1 MQIESMVNCKMSS
14 QNDSVEVDNL
24 LMSPC
29 WTQSTS
35 VADQYLLDGHKLL
48 LEAELDSL
56 PSDGETQKSSM
67 DVLENLLLNSAAS
80 ITSATANHG
89 TTNGHHGGHSHNG
102 HGTGGPGGGGG
113 GGGGLGSGGDVKPLP
128 SFTSFNTSHLSI
140 NGISGYHYTAIA
152 QRLPEENNNYTQN
165 SYQNQNGGASGNNGG
180 HMGGGGSGNGNN
192 GVTGSNGSTTN
203 GSNGGNDNN
212 IVSSTSTCLPDS
224 VLNPDGAGPD
234 SGGTTCTL
242 QNVKL
247 FADGSIDDGGG
258 GGGGGGGK
266 IYSAPADSCVMN
278 GADSVSGARIFVDT
292 KELSEYDMSS
302 IEDIAAIIGSAIA
315 DTTVP
320 SSKVEKE
327 DGNDTRDSWMDLD
340 AWIEGTCT
348 GVPDAKLIVSQ
359 QDSLSELILPHSPV
373 HTSSG
378 TTTTSTLQSL
388 LTHGYMPLLQNRLQ
402 NGPPIKLETPS
413 STSAYCGEL
422 ISTST
427 SPPGSVVSTSTDN
440 LILNG
445 RYLQNH
451 QHNHHQQHHHHGYGG
466 LGSSLGSGLGKPD
479 GLCSPELGLS
489 NFPHTTSTS
498 TATNGNS
505 SSSSSTSSSSSSSSN
520 SPTTPKSKRRN
531 GTHSTTK
538 GQQSKSGMPGQPA
551 PGMHGQVSN
560 NLSSGQH
567 QPPTLH
573 QQQQQQQ
580 HQQQQHQ
587 QQQHQQQ
594 HQQLNAQSQQAAA
607 LSFQAA
613 NDLSGLLGKEKPVH
627 RCNICNRGFLNK
639 SNIKVHL
646 RTHTGEKPFRCE
658 VCAKAF
664 RQKAHLIKHQQ
675 IHKRIGRD

>member
-1 MQIESMVNCKMSS
+1 MVNCKMSS

-80 ITSATANHG
+80 ITS
-89 TTNGHHGGHSHNG
+89 S
-102 HGTGGPGGGGG
+102 
-113 GGGGLGSGGDVKPLP
+113 GDVKPLP

-165 SYQNQNGGASGNNGG
+165 SYQNQNGGGGGASGNNGG
-180 HMGGGGSGNGNN
+180 HMGGGGSGNGSN
-192 GVTGSNGSTTN
+192 GVTGSNGST
-203 GSNGGNDNN
+203 NGGAGGGNSDNN

-247 FADGSIDDGGG
+247 FADGSIDDGG

-445 RYLQNH
+445 RYL
-451 QHNHHQQHHHHGYGG
+451 
-466 LGSSLGSGLGKPD
+466 LGKPD

-498 TATNGNS
+498 ATTNGNS

-531 GTHSTTK
+531 GTHSTK
-538 GQQSKSGMPGQPA
+538 GQQQQSKPGMPGQSA
-551 PGMHGQVSN
+551 AGGMHGQ
-560 NLSSGQH
+560 H
-567 QPPTLH
+567 Q
-573 QQQQQQQ
+573 
-580 HQQQQHQ
+580 
-587 QQQHQQQ
+587 
-594 HQQLNAQSQQAAA
+594 QQLNAQSQQAAA

>member
-1 MQIESMVNCKMSS
+1 MVNCKMSS
-14 QNDSVEVDNL
+14 QNDSVEVESL

-29 WTQSTS
+29 WNQSTS
-35 VADQYLLDGHKLL
+35 VSDQYLLDGHKLL

-80 ITSATANHG
+80 ITSN
-89 TTNGHHGGHSHNG
+89 
-102 HGTGGPGGGGG
+102 
-113 GGGGLGSGGDVKPLP
+113 DVKPLP
-128 SFTSFNTSHLSI
+128 SFTSFNTGHLSI

-165 SYQNQNGGASGNNGG
+165 TYTSAASSGSG
-180 HMGGGGSGNGNN
+180 HLGGSSGTTNGNGNAPGTGN
-192 GVTGSNGSTTN
+192 SVGSTGS
-203 GSNGGNDNN
+203 DNN

-224 VLNPDGAGPD
+224 VLNPDGSSAD
-234 SGGTTCTL
+234 NGGAACSL
-242 QNVKL
+242 ADVKL
-247 FADGSIDDGGG
+247 FSDGSLDGT
-258 GGGGGGGK
+258 K

-278 GADSVSGARIFVDT
+278 GADSVSSARIFVDT

-348 GVPDAKLIVSQ
+348 GVPDGGKLIVTQ
-359 QDSLSELILPHSPV
+359 QDSLSELILPSSPV

-378 TTTTSTLQSL
+378 TSSTLQSL

-402 NGPPIKLETPS
+402 HGPPIKLEAPS
-413 STSAYCGEL
+413 STSYCGEL

-445 RYLQNH
+445 RYLQG
-451 QHNHHQQHHHHGYGG
+451 HHHHQNGHHFA
-466 LGSSLGSGLGKPD
+466 LGSMGSLTKPD

-489 NFPHTTSTS
+489 NYPHTTT
-498 TATNGNS
+498 TT
-505 SSSSSTSSSSSSSSN
+505 STSSSSASN
-520 SPTTPKSKRRN
+520 SPTTPKSK
-531 GTHSTTK
+531 
-538 GQQSKSGMPGQPA
+538 QQ
-551 PGMHGQVSN
+551 
-560 NLSSGQH
+560 
-567 QPPTLH
+567 

-580 HQQQQHQ
+580 HHQQQHQ
-587 QQQHQQQ
+587 QQQQQ
-594 HQQLNAQSQQAAA
+594 HQHQLNAQSQQAAA